1 MPRSCGSVQNY
12 FRQVDFYPEL
22 RRNQAVLEGMTL
34 ASARQGGAVRR
45 RLPAEIPV
53 VVHILYRAEA
63 DDLSDEQVA
72 TQIAVLNE
80 DYAAANEDLKNVPPV
95 FTDRVGNPGLRFA
108 LATVDPTGAATS
120 GITRR
125 KITTAAFGVDDRM
138 KAESTGGTDPWDATR
153 YLNIWVCRLSG
164 GVLGYAQFPGGPAE
178 TDGVVILTSAFGRG
192 GSAAAPFHLGRTTT
206 HEVGH
211 YLNLSHIWG
220 EARVPTCEDSDFV
233 DDTPNQW
240 GPNFGKP
247 TWPSSSC
254 GNTPNGDLF
263 MNYMDYVDDDMMVM
277 FTDDQVTRMLSA
289 LEFSRPG
296 LGRAADASLESTASA
311 RPKRAARRR

>member
-12 FRQVDFYPEL
+12 FRQVDFYPDL

-34 ASARQGGAVRR
+34 ASARSGSGVRR
-45 RLPAEIPV
+45 ALPAEIPV

-125 KITTAAFGVDDRM
+125 KITPRRSG
-138 KAESTGGTDPWDATR
+138 STTG
-153 YLNIWVCRLSG
+153 
-164 GVLGYAQFPGGPAE
+164 
-178 TDGVVILTSAFGRG
+178 
-192 GSAAAPFHLGRTTT
+192 
-206 HEVGH
+206 
-211 YLNLSHIWG
+211 
-220 EARVPTCEDSDFV
+220 
-233 DDTPNQW
+233 
-240 GPNFGKP
+240 
-247 TWPSSSC
+247 
-254 GNTPNGDLF
+254 
-263 MNYMDYVDDDMMVM
+263 
-277 FTDDQVTRMLSA
+277 
-289 LEFSRPG
+289 
-296 LGRAADASLESTASA
+296 
-311 RPKRAARRR
+311 

>member
-34 ASARQGGAVRR
+34 ASARSGSGVRR

-178 TDGVVILTSAFGRG
+178 TDGIVVTHTAFGTTG
-192 GSAAAPFHLGRTTT
+192 TAAAPFDLGRTAT
-206 HEVGH
+206 HEIGH
-211 YLNLSHIWG
+211 YLNLFHIWG
-220 EARVPTCEDSDFV
+220 DDGTGCGGTDEV
-233 DDTPNQW
+233 DDTPNAA
-240 GPNFGKP
+240 GPNFGVP
-247 TWPSSSC
+247 TFPHVTCSN
-254 GNTPNGDLF
+254 GPHGDLF
-263 MNYMDYVDDDMMVM
+263 YDFMDYTDDRGMVM
-277 FTDDQVTRMLSA
+277 FTAGQ
-289 LEFSRPG
+289 
-296 LGRAADASLESTASA
+296 
-311 RPKRAARRR
+311 AARMEACLDVVRSSLGQSSVSA